1 MYMSSKKRSL
11 ISHAI
16 RGMGNL
22 KYYGKHPG
30 VFLTFYLIIATAV
43 AGLQNGGLS
52 GFIGGLIL
60 GSVIYIP
67 MLLWGSIRRSI
78 EHDAYVEKR
87 ERRIEEILM
96 TP

>member
-22 KYYGKHPG
+22 EHYGKHPG
-30 VFLTFYLIIATAV
+30 LFLVFYLIVVTGV
-43 AGLQNGGLS
+43 AGLQSGGLY
-52 GFIGGLIL
+52 GLIGGLIL
-60 GSVIYIP
+60 GSVIYLPI
-67 MLLWGSIRRSI
+67 LLWGSIRRSI